1 MKILFILDI
10 ISATCQQGICLETSS
25 VERDPVQCMCVCI
38 YISIYY
44 DWIGKVAFMSAGV
57 CATTIETEQNKTE
70 EVDEEVIR
78 RAGGGGRRRRREGAG
93 GG

>member
-25 VERDPVQCMCVCI
+25 VERDPVYVCVCI
-38 YISIYY
+38 YIYY

-57 CATTIETEQNKTE
+57 CAATIETEQNKTE
-70 EVDEEVIR
+70 EEVVDEEVIR
-78 RAGGGGRRRRREGAG
+78 RGGGGRRRREG
-93 GG
+93 GGGG